1 MGRWR
6 RERIPLCCR
15 GAGEEGRKEGAS
27 EGVVV
32 DAEVWC
38 GGGLPVPGGGGARDV
53 VQCRCCSA
61 RLWLGLDQARA
72 RRLSGVGRPPLRAAL
87 VIPSGGSARP
97 TVPRQAGG
105 RSLSA
110 AALRAWPAGGRLAAG
125 AWGVALRHAHGTG
138 SVPVC
143 VCSRFLD
150 ELAFVIASSS
160 GSFGNLVFLFSGD
173 GDGCKQTSSVSLGK
187 QKHSSSPNRK

>member
-1 MGRWR
+1 VVVAC
-6 RERIPLCCR
+6 LCLEGGSPRR
-15 GAGEEGRKEGAS
+15 GA
-27 EGVVV
+27 VQV
-32 DAEVWC
+32 
-38 GGGLPVPGGGGARDV
+38 LPRA
-53 VQCRCCSA
+53 A
-61 RLWLGLDQARA
+61 RLG
-72 RRLSGVGRPPLRAAL
+72 SGSAWIKRVPVGFLVRAAL

-125 AWGVALRHAHGTG
+125 ARGVALRHAHGTG

>member
-1 MGRWR
+1 MMGRWR

-72 RRLSGVGRPPLRAAL
+72 RRLSGARGPRDPERRIRAPNGA
-87 VIPSGGSARP
+87 A
-97 TVPRQAGG
+97 AGG
-105 RSLSA
+105 RALSFRRRVA
-110 AALRAWPAGGRLAAG
+110 CLAGRWAVGGGRVGGCVAPRPRHGIGAG
-125 AWGVALRHAHGTG
+125 MR
-138 SVPVC
+138 
-143 VCSRFLD
+143 
-150 ELAFVIASSS
+150 
-160 GSFGNLVFLFSGD
+160 LF
-173 GDGCKQTSSVSLGK
+173 TVS
-187 QKHSSSPNRK
+187 

>member
-38 GGGLPVPGGGGARDV
+38 GGGLPVPGGGEPETWCSAGAA
-53 VQCRCCSA
+53 QGCSA

-72 RRLSGVGRPPLRAAL
+72 RRLSGARGPRDPERRIRAPNGA
-87 VIPSGGSARP
+87 A
-97 TVPRQAGG
+97 AGG
-105 RSLSA
+105 RALSFRRRVA
-110 AALRAWPAGGRLAAG
+110 CLAGRWAVGGGRVGGCVAPRHGIGAG
-125 AWGVALRHAHGTG
+125 MR
-138 SVPVC
+138 
-143 VCSRFLD
+143 
-150 ELAFVIASSS
+150 
-160 GSFGNLVFLFSGD
+160 LF
-173 GDGCKQTSSVSLGK
+173 TVS
-187 QKHSSSPNRK
+187 

>member
-1 MGRWR
+1 
-6 RERIPLCCR
+6 
-15 GAGEEGRKEGAS
+15 
-27 EGVVV
+27 VVV
-32 DAEVWC
+32 ACLCLE
-38 GGGLPVPGGGGARDV
+38 GGEPETW
-53 VQCRCCSA
+53 CSA
-61 RLWLGLDQARA
+61 GAARLG
-72 RRLSGVGRPPLRAAL
+72 SGSAWIKRVPVGFLVRAAL

-125 AWGVALRHAHGTG
+125 AWGVALRHGTG

-160 GSFGNLVFLFSGD
+160 GSFGNLVFLFQGTAMVAS
-173 GDGCKQTSSVSLGK
+173 KHRLSLSANKSTAAVPTG
-187 QKHSSSPNRK
+187 NEI